1 MSNIHGRTARH
12 FFRISL
18 LSAAFLASFPASAAD
33 EAMVVVSGN
42 RFGGGTEQI
51 AVGVS
56 VITAADIA
64 RSSATTIPEVLVK
77 LGGVHARNSAGDPN
91 WQIDLRGFGA
101 TGDQNTLILLDG
113 QRINENELAT
123 TRLTAIPLSAIER
136 IEILRGTG
144 AVLYGSGA
152 TGGTINIVT
161 RAPGAEGKVFTLG
174 ASYGS
179 YDTADLRAGL
189 EFNAGP
195 VGFMLN
201 ANRYSSANYRQ
212 NNHVNEDNV
221 EGALHYRGAE
231 SELGL
236 KFGTGR
242 QALGLPGARTEA
254 QLSSAPRAAT
264 NPNDHSNTETWH
276 AGIGGSRRFGDNELS
291 AELDVRN
298 RQARADFVAF
308 GFVSDTDTQRVSF
321 TPRLRLPHR
330 GSGGASELVVGWDN
344 ARWNYRQT
352 NNFGGLTIASQDS
365 DALYAQERLRLR
377 PGTLL
382 TGGIRWQR
390 SFDGTS
396 AVNRTSKLD
405 AWELGLRQQITER
418 SSAYGR
424 TGTSFRLA
432 TVDENV
438 GLASPLLPQ
447 ESRDT
452 ELGVEFGSGANRLRA
467 AWFASNLTN
476 EIHFIPFPAFGT
488 PPFFGGAN
496 TNLSPTR
503 RTGVELEGHWRPLA
517 ALDVSANFRQ
527 TRATFRSGS
536 YGGIDVSG
544 KDVPLVPGQML
555 SLNAAWRIAAGR
567 QLTGSWRHVGE
578 QRYDN
583 DQINAFRKMPTYDLL
598 DLKYSHAMGTW
609 TWALAVDN
617 LFDKRYFSY
626 AITNSAVAP
635 TSFSAYPELGR
646 RVMVSAELKL

>member
-1 MSNIHGRTARH
+1 MISTAV
-12 FFRISL
+12 
-18 LSAAFLASFPASAAD
+18 LASLAASAAD
-33 EAMVVVSGN
+33 EAKIVVSGN
-42 RFGGGTEQI
+42 RFGSAAEQL
-51 AVGVS
+51 AGGVS

-64 RSSATTIPEVLVK
+64 RSSATSVPEVLVK
-77 LGGVHARNSAGDPN
+77 LGGVHARNNAGDTN
-91 WQIDLRGFGA
+91 WQIDLRGFGI
-101 TGDQNTLILLDG
+101 TGDQNTVILLDG

-161 RAPGAEGKVFTLG
+161 RAPGAEGRQFTLG

-179 YDTADLRAGL
+179 YDTTDLRAGL
-189 EFNAGP
+189 EFNAGA
-195 VGFMLN
+195 VGLMLN
-201 ANRYSSANYRQ
+201 ANSFSSANYRQ
-212 NNHVNEDNV
+212 NNHVNEDNI
-221 EGALHYRGAE
+221 EGALRYRDAAN
-231 SELGL
+231 ELSFR
-236 KFGTGR
+236 FGTGR

-276 AGIGGSRRFGDNELS
+276 AGIGGIHRFGNSELS

-308 GFVSDTDTQRVSF
+308 GFVSDTETQRVSF
-321 TPRLRLPHR
+321 SPRLRLPHA
-330 GSGGASELVVGWDN
+330 GPGGASELVLGWDT

-377 PGTLL
+377 AGTLL
-382 TGGIRWQR
+382 TVGVRWQH

-396 AVNRTSKLD
+396 ALNRTSKLD

-418 SSAYGR
+418 TTAYGR
-424 TGTSFRLA
+424 TGTSFRVA

-438 GLASPLLPQ
+438 GLAAPLLPQ
-447 ESRDT
+447 DSRDS
-452 ELGVEFGSGANRLRA
+452 EIGVEFGNGGNSLRA
-467 AWFASNLTN
+467 AWFESKLNN

-503 RTGVELEGHWRPLA
+503 RTGIEFEGHWRPLA
-517 ALDVSANFRQ
+517 AFDVAASFRQ
-527 TRATFRSGS
+527 TRASFRSGS
-536 YGGIDVSG
+536 YGGIDVAG
-544 KDVPLVPGQML
+544 KDVPLVPNRML
-555 SLNAAWRIAAGR
+555 NLNAGWRIAAGR
-567 QLTGSWRHVGE
+567 QISLTWRHVGE
-578 QRYDN
+578 QRHDN
-583 DQINAFRKMPTYDLL
+583 DQVNAFRKMPAYDLL
-598 DLKYSHAMGTW
+598 DLKYSHAFGSW

-617 LFDKRYFSY
+617 LFDKRYYSY
-626 AITNSAVAP
+626 AITNSTVAP

-646 RVMVSAELKL
+646 RVMLSAELKL